1 MRFIAIALS
10 AAMAFGPGGGG
21 EKVTICHNGH
31 TITIGAPAVDA
42 HQRNHGDTLG
52 ACSDDGE
59 ADGGIGPVEP
69 PLEPPA
75 TTTTLPPEEPPVT
88 ATCQEDEPCWDCETM
103 GNRICGPTVEP
114 PPAHSHEPPPHSHD
128 ELVLRCTVI
137 DEL

>member
-10 AAMAFGPGGGG
+10 AAMAFGPGGGV
-21 EKVTICHNGH
+21 EKVTICHKGH

-42 HQRNHGDTLG
+42 HLRNHGDTIG
-52 ACSDDGE
+52 ACSD
-59 ADGGIGPVEP
+59 GGSDTGSSIEEDEP
-69 PLEPPA
+69 EPSNPRQPTTTVPPA
-75 TTTTLPPEEPPVT
+75 V
-88 ATCQEDEPCWDCETM
+88 CQEDEPCWDCETM

>member
-10 AAMAFGPGGGG
+10 AVMAFGFGPGV
-21 EKVTICHNGH
+21 EKVTICHKGN

-42 HQRNHGDTLG
+42 HQRNHGDTIG
-52 ACSDDGE
+52 ACAE
-59 ADGGIGPVEP
+59 GGIGPVDEP
-69 PLEPPA
+69 VSPP
-75 TTTTLPPEEPPVT
+75 TEEPPVV

-103 GNRICGPTVEP
+103 GNRICGPTATP
-114 PPAHSHEPPPHSHD
+114 PSDHSHEPAPHSHD